1 MGSVTK
7 QLTDAGKAIKKQYD
21 EILQTL
27 NGNSPTGAG
36 QKIGIPAFSRVQLSN
51 VADWLALVG
60 LPANLINQVSQV
72 PVNGSA
78 PLGSDQGDVLLA
90 INTILAIA
98 PGAQVVVYHAPFA
111 GLGTTFQTLFNT
123 MINDHVTII
132 SNSFSSCEDQ
142 TTLADV
148 QSIAAILATAAISGI
163 TIFNATGD
171 SGSACRDGTANTIT
185 VPANSPNA
193 TAVGGTSL
201 TFGPGFTYGGES
213 WWNGSTQMPP
223 TGQGGFRVSRFFGQ
237 PAYQS
242 GLISGSM
249 RSIPDVA
256 APANPEVCPN
266 VCEADAGGCPTGIVY
281 GGTSLATPSGQRSLP
296 ASTRW

>member
-1 MGSVTK
+1 MALTMKRGCPSVRWYMACARVWKAPRSLYRSDAGRGERGRIITLLVLLGALIDVIVATIFLGGVTK

-36 QKIGIPAFSRVQLSN
+36 QKIGIPAFSRVQLSD

-98 PGAQVVVYHAPFA
+98 PGAQVVIYHAPFA

-163 TIFNATGD
+163 PY
-171 SGSACRDGTANTIT
+171 SMQR
-185 VPANSPNA
+185 A
-193 TAVGGTSL
+193 TAEARVATALRTLSP
-201 TFGPGFTYGGES
+201 F
-213 WWNGSTQMPP
+213 WP
-223 TGQGGFRVSRFFGQ
+223 TRPTRRRLG
-237 PAYQS
+237 
-242 GLISGSM
+242 
-249 RSIPDVA
+249 
-256 APANPEVCPN
+256 AP
-266 VCEADAGGCPTGIVY
+266 
-281 GGTSLATPSGQRSLP
+281 R
-296 ASTRW
+296 

>member
-1 MGSVTK
+1 
-7 QLTDAGKAIKKQYD
+7 
-21 EILQTL
+21 
-27 NGNSPTGAG
+27 
-36 QKIGIPAFSRVQLSN
+36 
-51 VADWLALVG
+51 
-60 LPANLINQVSQV
+60 
-72 PVNGSA
+72 VNGSA

-171 SGSACRDGTANTIT
+171 SGSACRDGTANTK
-185 VPANSPNA
+185 
-193 TAVGGTSL
+193 
-201 TFGPGFTYGGES
+201 
-213 WWNGSTQMPP
+213 
-223 TGQGGFRVSRFFGQ
+223 
-237 PAYQS
+237 
-242 GLISGSM
+242 
-249 RSIPDVA
+249 
-256 APANPEVCPN
+256 
-266 VCEADAGGCPTGIVY
+266 CPTKSFLV
-281 GGTSLATPSGQRSLP
+281 
-296 ASTRW
+296 